1 MGKLLNYD
9 GADKRIRR
17 IADVLNVTD
26 VRRDGN
32 SMVDDNGVV
41 DLSALT
47 SLQDQIDMIIRY
59 LDLDMYYRDEN
70 NNIYTDEN
78 GSRYS
83 SI

>member
-9 GADKRIRR
+9 GADKRLKR

-26 VRRDGN
+26 VRRDGS
-32 SMVDDNGVV
+32 SMVDNDGIV
-41 DLSALT
+41 DLSILT

-59 LDLDMYYRDEN
+59 LGLDMYYRDEN